1 MPTPTYTNISSITLA
16 ASSGRVD
23 FSNIPQNYKDLILI
37 ATPISG
43 GTYTSTSIQ
52 FNSDTGTNY
61 SSIWAVD
68 GQSSFSGTY
77 PQISPFWSGW
87 AVNGIIM
94 QVIQVMDYSAT
105 DKHKSTLA
113 RTNKFDSEGN
123 AVGMSAHRWS
133 NTSPINTL
141 SFFSSGTYG
150 QPFAAGSKFTLYGIV
165 G

>member
-1 MPTPTYTNISSITLA
+1 MPTPTYTQISSVTLA
-16 ASSGRVD
+16 TSSGTVN

-37 ATPISG
+37 TAPISG

-61 SSIWAVD
+61 SSVWAVD
-68 GQSSFSGTY
+68 GTSSFSGTY

-87 AVNGIIM
+87 AVNGTIA
-94 QVIQVMDYSAT
+94 QVIQIMDYSAT
-105 DKHKSTLA
+105 DKHKSVIA

-123 AVGMSAHRWS
+123 AVGMSAHRWG
-133 NTSPINTL
+133 NTSAINIL

-150 QPFAAGSKFTLYGIV
+150 QPFAAGSTFTLYGIV